1 MIISTLSGGL
11 PLEGEC
17 NPIIIGHANFER
29 LIAIMLGVLRMDVD
43 SCIEKYIDM
52 APKIFPVERMISGSR
67 IARAFTALSGQQRF
81 DPAPFEAIIKQLI
94 ADQLANRSQNGEDTT
109 LRFEA
114 TNAKQCKVLV

>member
-1 MIISTLSGGL
+1 
-11 PLEGEC
+11 
-17 NPIIIGHANFER
+17 
-29 LIAIMLGVLRMDVD
+29 MDID

-52 APKIFPVERMISGSR
+52 APKIFPVEGMISGSHITR
-67 IARAFTALSGQQRF
+67 VFRALSGQQRF

-94 ADQLANRSQNGEDTT
+94 ADQLANRSENGEDTT